1 MQLPRKDA
9 VRTPGSSLARRR
21 GGPWL
26 VTLLATAVST
36 YALDAI
42 AAAVGVALA
51 TSGLLAGS
59 DHPYVLLFLACSYV
73 VWGLGLRAN
82 LTANWALLAR
92 SGTST
97 NVLSKAAH
105 DLASGRTRSVRTR
118 RIAASAGYLVTELA
132 KEAPYYAGASGALL
146 LSDGVTA
153 DDAIV
158 FLAGANLGAAAYEY
172 ALARATGIFLRSRP
186 AGDGDAP

>member
-1 MQLPRKDA
+1 
-9 VRTPGSSLARRR
+9 
-21 GGPWL
+21 
-26 VTLLATAVST
+26 
-36 YALDAI
+36 
-42 AAAVGVALA
+42 
-51 TSGLLAGS
+51 
-59 DHPYVLLFLACSYV
+59 
-73 VWGLGLRAN
+73 
-82 LTANWALLAR
+82 
-92 SGTST
+92 
-97 NVLSKAAH
+97 
-105 DLASGRTRSVRTR
+105 VRTR

-153 DDAIV
+153 DDALV